1 MYAVPHN
8 RERPSLT
15 FSAPTNHEYVNVC
28 RIGVIGVRGPK
39 PPGLYV
45 SPMTDGLCGFI
56 KAFVFCV
63 QICIRNDIT
72 DHYLASDHSASFGPS
87 VKRGL

>member
-15 FSAPTNHEYVNVC
+15 FGAPTIHEYANVC
-28 RIGVIGVRGPK
+28 RLGVIGVGGLI

-45 SPMTDGLCGFI
+45 SQMADGLCGFM
-56 KAFVFCV
+56 KAFVFCA
-63 QICIRNDIT
+63 QICIKMTVRIIIQ
-72 DHYLASDHSASFGPS
+72 H
-87 VKRGL
+87 R

>member
-15 FSAPTNHEYVNVC
+15 FRAPTNHEYVNVC
-28 RIGVIGVRGPK
+28 RIGVIGVRGLI

-45 SPMTDGLCGFI
+45 SQMADGLCGFI
-56 KAFVFCV
+56 KAFVF
-63 QICIRNDIT
+63 
-72 DHYLASDHSASFGPS
+72 SALRFALEMT
-87 VKRGL
+87 VKWVV